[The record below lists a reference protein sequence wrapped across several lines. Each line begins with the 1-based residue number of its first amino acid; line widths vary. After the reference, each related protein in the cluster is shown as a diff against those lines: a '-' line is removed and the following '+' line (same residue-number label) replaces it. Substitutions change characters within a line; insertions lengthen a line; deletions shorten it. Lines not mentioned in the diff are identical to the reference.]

1 MSRQARHLASPNSN
15 RVMSGKR
22 PRFTENFSAN
32 LSAIEEFVA
41 PHSRTAFHRFLDRLF
56 DELIPMLCRFP
67 QSGRSFLTRS
77 VKSAKAEALTNDLR
91 KFLSK
96 GDDLREFVMDD
107 YLVLYLVRRHQV
119 IFLAVKHHRQLSF
132 DLKRFWCEE

>member
-1 MSRQARHLASPNSN
+1 MA
-15 RVMSGKR
+15 GKR

-32 LSAIEEFVA
+32 LTAIEQFVS
-41 PHSRTAFHRFLDRLF
+41 PHSRTAFRHFLDRLF
-56 DELIPMLCRFP
+56 DDAIPTLCRFP
-67 QSGRSFLTRS
+67 QSGRSFVARA
-77 VKSAKAEALTNDLR
+77 VKSTKAQVLSKQLSML
-91 KFLSK
+91 LSK

-107 YLVLYLVRRHQV
+107 YLVLYLVRHSQV